1 LCSFAATR
9 VPQQRDEPGEV
20 SEARERRVAP
30 GAPAATGES
39 ADPGHRPSTDPASD
53 SSREPIVTPGTPAE
67 PPEGRS
73 AGLGRALRIVDAGP
87 RYFYRSALASLAVT
101 CLLAIPISL
110 HVRPPGALPRSQQET
125 IAVALS
131 GLCIAVLLTLAAL
144 CWPPGRRGRRL
155 DRIAAP
161 EQRAAVW
168 LALTAWFPLLL
179 VVVYFKAR
187 ATLPP
192 TVVWLAFGYL
202 DKRWVTS
209 AYLLGVLAPML
220 LLAGAAR
227 VLAAG
232 REHPRNWRSWL
243 SGLAPGRT
251 DATPPVDAPAPRTSL
266 ARAAWRGLA
275 TVGAARTAAGILTS
289 LAIAWYFYGPPW
301 YLSQPGAGVIG
312 VQESVFL
319 SGFQAISK
327 GAIPYIG
334 PASVQYGPGAQLLS
348 YLYMR
353 HIGTFSVVGFRESWA
368 IFQWVGATILFVVF
382 FLAFGYVRGL
392 VATLLSALIYPALQD
407 LGFLPG
413 GSYGGFF
420 GWSDPLR
427 YVGAIALIL
436 LLPAIIRR
444 CPARRGLAGAA
455 ALGLLFGA
463 TSYLAQENLTAGIA
477 GAVALSALLL
487 LTGTSSF
494 RSVAT
499 ALLWVLAG
507 FLVVWVP
514 VLAYYAAHGVL
525 ARFLHLYFLIPQAVA
540 DGYSNTPYGGYQITA
555 AAKAA
560 QARWETFFYALPF
573 ILAVL
578 ALLVVVQ
585 FRPFR
590 VAWEWSRERV
600 ALVAV
605 AMTTIL
611 LYQGALL
618 RSDAAH
624 LSGTLL
630 ITPGLA
636 IMTATV
642 LPRLLG
648 AWRPVTLAVAGA
660 ALFAASFLLLPQA
673 AVRPASIR
681 SWAAAP
687 YQDRQRLAAEP
698 APAAPMTIAGRRVG
712 AGLTTARQ
720 CCQTASVPMRD
731 FIAFM
736 NHLHAIIGNRTTYV
750 VSFPSGYPGIVYFV
764 ADLTPAPV
772 PIDVHTMVL
781 NMPQYRTYL
790 ANFRS
795 SVLPRTGALVT
806 PSLGAAEARYFRDFY
821 PNARVITLTYRD
833 KPLYVL
839 LRRS

>member
-1 LCSFAATR
+1 MSRAIAA
-9 VPQQRDEPGEV
+9 P
-20 SEARERRVAP
+20 
-30 GAPAATGES
+30 
-39 ADPGHRPSTDPASD
+39 
-53 SSREPIVTPGTPAE
+53 E
-67 PPEGRS
+67 PPGVTHP
-73 AGLGRALRIVDAGP
+73 GLDRALRIVDAGP
-87 RYFYRSALASLAVT
+87 RYFYRSALVCLAVT
-101 CLLAIPISL
+101 CLLAIPIAL
-110 HVRPPGALPRSQQET
+110 HVRPPGPLPRSQQAT
-125 IAVALS
+125 IAIALG
-131 GLCIAVLLTLAAL
+131 GLAVTVLLTLAGL
-144 CWPPGRRGRRL
+144 CWRATGPGRWL

-161 EQRAAVW
+161 DQRAAIW

-179 VVVYFKAR
+179 VVVYFKAK

-192 TVVWLAFGYL
+192 AVVWIAFGYL

-209 AYLLGVLAPML
+209 AYLLGALAPML
-220 LLAGAAR
+220 LLVAAAR

-243 SGLAPGRT
+243 CGLAPRRA
-251 DATPPVDAPAPRTSL
+251 DATAPARAPASAGSRIRP
-266 ARAAWRGLA
+266 AGAAWRGLA
-275 TVGAARTAAGILTS
+275 SAPAARATAGILTS
-289 LAIAWYFYGPPW
+289 LATAWYFYGPPW
-301 YLSQPGAGVIG
+301 YLSRPGAGAIG
-312 VQESVFL
+312 VQEDVFL

-334 PASVQYGPGAQLLS
+334 PASVQYGPGVQLLS

-368 IFQWVGATILFVVF
+368 IFQWAGATILFVVF
-382 FLAFGYVRGL
+382 FLAFGYWRGL
-392 VATLLSALIYPALQD
+392 VATLLSVLIYPALQEV
-407 LGFLPG
+407 GFGPG

-436 LLPAIIRR
+436 LLPAVIRR

-463 TSYLAQENLTAGIA
+463 LSYLAQENLVAGMV
-477 GAVALSALLL
+477 GAVAVSALLL
-487 LTGTSSF
+487 LTGTSAV

-499 ALLWVLAG
+499 ALLAALAG
-507 FLVVWVP
+507 FLVVWIP
-514 VLAYYAAHGVL
+514 VLVYYTVHGML

-540 DGYSNTPYGGYQITA
+540 DGYSNTHYGGYQITA

-573 ILAVL
+573 ILAAT

-600 ALVAV
+600 ALAAIVI
-605 AMTTIL
+605 TTVL

-618 RSDAAH
+618 RSDASH
-624 LSGTLL
+624 LYGTMLAV
-630 ITPGLA
+630 PGLA
-636 IMTATV
+636 IMAATV

-648 AWRPVTLAVAGA
+648 AWRPVTLAVAGV
-660 ALFAASFLLLPQA
+660 ALFAASFLLLPLA
-673 AVRPASIR
+673 AVSPASVR
-681 SWAAAP
+681 SLAAAP

-698 APAAPMTIAGRRVG
+698 APAAPATIAGQRVG
-712 AGLTTARQ
+712 AGLAAARQ
-720 CCQTASVPMRD
+720 CCQNASVPMPR

-736 NHLHAIIGNRTTYV
+736 NQIHAIIGNRTTYV
-750 VSFPSGYPGIVYFV
+750 VSFPAGYPGLVYFV

-772 PIDVHTMVL
+772 PVDVHTMVM
-781 NMPQYRTYL
+781 NVPQYRAYL
-790 ANFRS
+790 ADFRS
-795 SVLPRTGALVT
+795 SVLPRTAALVT
-806 PSLGAAEARYFRDFY
+806 PSLSAAEARYFRDFY
-821 PNARVITLTYRD
+821 AGTRVITLSYRHE
-833 KPLYVL
+833 PVYVL